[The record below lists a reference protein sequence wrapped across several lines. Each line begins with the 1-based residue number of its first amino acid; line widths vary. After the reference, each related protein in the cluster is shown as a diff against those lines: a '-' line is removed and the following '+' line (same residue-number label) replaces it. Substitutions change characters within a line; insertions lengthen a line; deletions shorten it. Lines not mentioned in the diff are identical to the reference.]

1 VIDPHTP
8 PRRDLARPR
17 PASARLLAVAAASAV
32 AAAAWFGA
40 RPGAA
45 QTAPVVRFVE
55 GTVFAQP
62 RERVDL
68 VVEAVDV
75 EDLAGFQVTVAWDP
89 RILELVDVEVLE
101 DFLVATGRTLDYT
114 PPVIT
119 DDAVTLAAY
128 TVPPQG
134 VPVPGAT
141 GAGEILRVGLR
152 TLRPGQSD
160 VALRDVLLVNT
171 LNDPIQPDV
180 EGGQVVVVG
189 EGGLD
194 FLAFMPFG
202 QRP

>member
-1 VIDPHTP
+1 MPSRP
-8 PRRDLARPR
+8 APAGPR
-17 PASARLLAVAAASAV
+17 PAATAASAL
-32 AAAAWFGA
+32 AFGA
-40 RPGAA
+40 VALTAGAATLVGPAAVA

-62 RERVDL
+62 DARVDL

-75 EDLAGFQVTVAWDP
+75 EDLAGFQVTVGWDP
-89 RILELVDVEVLE
+89 RIVELVDVEVLE
-101 DFLVATGRTLDYT
+101 DFLTATGRTLDYT

-152 TLRPGQSD
+152 TLRGGRSD

-171 LNDPIQPDV
+171 LNDPVLPDL
-180 EGGQVVVVG
+180 ESGQVVVVDPDG
-189 EGGLD
+189 FD
-194 FLAFMPFG
+194 AFAYMPFG
-202 QRP
+202 ERP